1 MKWYLVCCSGAFL
14 EDAMVLLCGH
24 SFGGLMLKKVIEMV
38 FFQKTSYSG
47 FQMAINSLVVTYEG
61 KVLSFTVDCTLQC
74 TSFN

>member
-1 MKWYLVCCSGAFL
+1 
-14 EDAMVLLCGH
+14 MVLLCGH

-61 KVLSFTVDCTLQC
+61 KVISFTVDCTLQC